1 MNLRHLCG
9 DYVHVSDSGRAM
21 GGEVEAIQCELLV
34 LRCRRNDPDAW
45 REMVGLF
52 ERRLLYYIRRLL
64 GDPRDAWDA
73 LQQTWME
80 VFRNL
85 RTLQNPRALRPW
97 LYRIAHRRAI
107 SLRRATTC
115 DLPEPDGSVD
125 VEQLADEPADADW
138 NIETAQQIHRAL
150 DRLSLPHRQVITLF
164 FLEEMPIDEIA
175 DVVGVPPG
183 TVKSR
188 LHYAKL
194 ALRRL
199 LEAESS

>member
-1 MNLRHLCG
+1 
-9 DYVHVSDSGRAM
+9 M

-34 LRCRRNDPDAW
+34 LRCRRGDADAW

-52 ERRLLYYIRRLL
+52 ERRLLYYLRRLL
-64 GDPRDAWDA
+64 NDERDAWDA
-73 LQQTWME
+73 LQHTWME

-85 RTLQNPRALRPW
+85 RTLKNPRALRPW

-107 SLRRATTC
+107 SLRRGKSR
-115 DLPEPDGSVD
+115 DLPYAEDPDAVD
-125 VEQLADEPADADW
+125 QIATESNDDWQIEDAEQV
-138 NIETAQQIHRAL
+138 HRAL

-175 DVVGVPPG
+175 EVIGVPPG

-199 LEAESS
+199 LQDAESL